1 MNRKQ
6 MFRIIGIPAFFSLL
20 VMPLDVQAGTLEELN
35 LQKEGL
41 ESRKQELDEYSS
53 GQQVKLDSLRE
64 KKKK

>member
-41 ESRKQELDEYSS
+41 ESRK
-53 GQQVKLDSLRE
+53 
-64 KKKK
+64 